1 MSLQPKAKLLHSLR
15 AKLRLG
21 HFSRRTEEAYVHW
34 AYRFVV
40 HHGRRHPRELGE
52 REVVAFLT
60 HLAVDRKLAAATQAQ
75 ALAALQFLYR
85 HVLDRPLTGMGGV
98 PKAAAPVRLPVV
110 LSAGEVQ
117 RILGQLDGVP
127 RLMAML
133 LYGSGMRLLECLSL
147 RIKDVDLERG
157 EIWIRRGKGA
167 KDRVTVLPRSARP
180 LLAEHLAWVRALH
193 GRDLAEG
200 SGAVEL
206 PDAVRRKYPSAPRDW
221 AWQWVFPAR
230 RRYVDR
236 ETGERRRHHLHESVM
251 QRAMVAAV
259 RGSGVGKR
267 ASCHTLRHS
276 FATHLLEAGYDIRTV
291 QELLGHRDVTTTM
304 VYTHVLNR
312 GGLGVRSPVD
322 RLFGDAGLPDYTARD
337 NVGSESTGKD

>member
-1 MSLQPKAKLLHSLR
+1 MQPKSKLLHSLR

-21 HFSRRTEEAYVHW
+21 HFSQRTEEAYVHW

-40 HHGRRHPRELGE
+40 YHGRRHPREMGE

-85 HVLDRPLTGMGGV
+85 HVIDRPLTGLGGV

-110 LSAGEVQ
+110 LSEREVQ
-117 RILGQLDGVP
+117 RILGELDGVP
-127 RLMAML
+127 LLIAVL
-133 LYGSGMRLLECLSL
+133 LYGSGMRLLECLTL
-147 RIKDVDLERG
+147 RVKDVDLERG

-167 KDRVTVLPRSARP
+167 KDRVTVLPQAARP
-180 LLAEHLAWVRALH
+180 LLVRHVARVRALH
-193 GRDLAEG
+193 GRDLADG

-206 PDAVRRKYPSAPRDW
+206 PDAVHRKYPSAPRDW

-236 ETGERRRHHLHESVM
+236 ETRERRRHHLHESVM
-251 QRAMVAAV
+251 QRAMAAAV
-259 RGSGVGKR
+259 RRSGMVKR

-312 GGLGVRSPVD
+312 GGRGVRSPVD
-322 RLFGDAGLPDYTARD
+322 RLFGNAGLPDYAAG
-337 NVGSESTGKD
+337 GSVVSKSTGRD